1 MATVLTRS
9 NAEILRLTRAAWE
22 NTFDISAFLVDASGA
37 SPAPSA
43 SSSLTTW
50 ISYALVNPNSSLGL
64 EPSVSLDPSKFSY
77 DTTLNRAQT
86 GELTFNFNSF
96 ITNEF
101 DEFTSTTV
109 THVIFADLFGGG
121 SQSVAVPLAV
131 LQETTPLTLTSSST
145 LSYKLRLFG
154 RAA

>member
-1 MATVLTRS
+1 MSTVLTRS
-9 NAEILRLTRAAWE
+9 TAEILRLTRRQWDFTE
-22 NTFDISAFLVDASGA
+22 IYAFLVDTTGA
-37 SPAPSA
+37 GTQPTAA
-43 SSSLTTW
+43 SSATTW
-50 ISYALVNPNSSLGL
+50 ISYALVNPNTSLGF
-64 EPSVSLDPSKFSY
+64 EPYVVLSDSSFSY
-77 DTTLNRAQT
+77 NSTLGRAQT

-109 THVIFADLFGGG
+109 THVIFADLFTV
-121 SQSVAVPLAV
+121 SQSQPPIAVI
-131 LQETTPLTLTSSST
+131 QETTPLTLTSSST